1 MEQEKRKALLRL
13 DLQLFAGDGEGEE
26 HDDDGDGGQ
35 NQPGKTF
42 TQEEVDRIVGER
54 LARAKKPEDY
64 DDLREIGEHLK
75 EFGYSGTPAE
85 VKAVLKQ
92 QAEEKRKAQELKD
105 LEEEA
110 EEKGASPELLA
121 DIKSLKDELKAIK
134 KEKEDREQAAKD
146 EKARQEAWNKQE
158 TEFKDKHPDV
168 DLEKLG
174 QNDRFVKFLS
184 RANPT
189 LSLLEVYE
197 DFLDLVGGA
206 EAAAIAKIKS
216 NNDRSTAS
224 GKGGG
229 GDHTG
234 GTYGL
239 NDHQVKLA
247 KQNGMSVK
255 EYAELLGQIK
265 K

>member
-1 MEQEKRKALLRL
+1 MEKVQRKSLLKL
-13 DLQLFAGDGEGEE
+13 NLQLFGEGEGE
-26 HDDDGDGGQ
+26 GQDENGDGGQ
-35 NQPGKTF
+35 EQPVKTF

-54 LARAKKPEDY
+54 LSRAKKPEDY
-64 DDLREIGEHLK
+64 EDLREINDHLK
-75 EFGYSGTPAE
+75 AFGYSGTPAE

-121 DIKSLKDELKAIK
+121 DIKSVKEELKAIK
-134 KEKEDREQAAKD
+134 KEKEDS
-146 EKARQEAWNKQE
+146 EKAANEAKAREEAWNKQV
-158 TEFKDKHPDV
+158 TAFKEKHADV
-168 DLEKLG
+168 DIDQLG

-184 RANPT
+184 RANPA

-255 EYAELLGQIK
+255 EYAELLGHIK

>member
-1 MEQEKRKALLRL
+1 MEKEQRKSLLKL
-13 DLQLFAGDGEGEE
+13 NLQLFGDGEGEGQDE
-26 HDDDGDGGQ
+26 NGDGGQ
-35 NQPGKTF
+35 DQSEKKF
-42 TQEEVDRIVGER
+42 TQEDVNRIVGER
-54 LARAKKPEDY
+54 LARSKPPEDY
-64 DDLREIGEHLK
+64 DDLRETVEHLK
-75 EFGYSGTPAE
+75 AFGYSGTPAE
-85 VKAVLKQ
+85 IKAVLKQ

-105 LEEEA
+105 LEDEA
-110 EEKGASPELLA
+110 DEKGASPELLA
-121 DIKSLKDELKAIK
+121 EIKALKADLNGIK
-134 KEKEDREQAAKD
+134 KEKEEREQAASA
-146 EKARQEAWNKQE
+146 EKAREEAWNKQV
-158 TEFKDKHPDV
+158 TAFKEKHADV
-168 DLEKLG
+168 DIDQLG

-184 RANPT
+184 RANPS